1 MKATLLTIPD
11 QQEGLSLV
19 YVKAVA
25 TRAGFSTSVPHPDR
39 DSVDLCIED
48 GRDFRPKLDL
58 QLKATTRLEAPL
70 AGKRSF
76 PFSLPIKNYNDLRIP
91 TQTPRLLVVLDLPQ
105 DGTQWMTIGPDGLVL
120 RHRAY
125 WLSLQNEHDAVF
137 GQKSVTVRI
146 PQSNIFDVDALRML
160 MDRSRTG
167 GKI

>member
-1 MKATLLTIPD
+1 MNATLLTIPN

-19 YVKAVA
+19 YAKALA
-25 TRAGFSTSVPHPDR
+25 TRAGFSTSVPYPDM
-39 DSVDLCIED
+39 DSVDLCIHD
-48 GRDFRPKLDL
+48 GGLFRPKLDL
-58 QLKATTRLEAPL
+58 QLKATIRLRTLL
-70 AGKRSF
+70 AGNRSF
-76 PFSLPIKNYNDLRIP
+76 PLPIKNYNELRIP

-105 DGTQWMTIGPDGLVL
+105 DETQWMTIGPDGLVL